1 MDERESLISQNIK
14 RLKIKE
20 KKFDHFGD
28 YLVTYATLFALL
40 TNLCKNYI
48 PAVSE
53 KKNFLIVITILMET
67 VYIIAISLKVTSHY
81 SVKHYFEEYKKIEK
95 IVRKEIKQEVES
107 ELKVRIADN
116 CIKPIDKIL
125 NMLIIQRINKRVTN
139 TLIHRDGRKS
149 LQFFLIG
156 LGTSLMYLGITYLVV
171 NSTFFSPLEKIIMI
185 VIYMGIIFPS
195 TAFLAFKYLF
205 QIFLFQ

>member
-14 RLKIKE
+14 RLKIQE

-53 KKNFLIVITILMET
+53 KKYFLIVITILMET
-67 VYIIAISLKVTSHY
+67 VYIMAISLKVTSHY

-95 IVRKEIKQEVES
+95 IVRKEIKHEVES
-107 ELKVRIADN
+107 ELKVKISDN
-116 CIKPIDKIL
+116 CRKPIDKVI
-125 NMLIIQRINKRVTN
+125 NMLITQCVNKRVTN
-139 TLIHRDGRKS
+139 TLINRNGRKS
-149 LQFFLIG
+149 IQFFLIA
-156 LGTSLMYLGITYLVV
+156 LGATITYLGITFLVV
-171 NSTFFSPLEKIIMI
+171 NFSPFEKIIMI
-185 VIYMGIIFPS
+185 VIYLGLIFTS
-195 TAFLAFKYLF
+195 TLFLAFKYLF
-205 QIFLFQ
+205 QSFLFK